1 MGARGHGGLGGRG
14 LGVSRGRLGWLP
26 RHHWGR
32 PGVADVAI
40 VLSAGGRRH
49 GGHRGLVLGR
59 AWVTDHGTV
68 TIAIV
73 REEMLGRRS
82 SERRPT
88 ARVAGL
94 ASRTWGR
101 PMIELRLSRVSGR
114 PRPLSRS
121 GLVVHLKVAHP
132 HVDLLLLLS
141 RHDARL
147 LPLLCRQ
154 GLGSLDISSADS
166 GEVKARHTPRVRDSG
181 RGTRLDGARR
191 LSLHWR
197 GLATWVH
204 GVTLDPHDRPLAAG
218 VAP

>member
-1 MGARGHGGLGGRG
+1 M
-14 LGVSRGRLGWLP
+14 SRGWLCWLP
-26 RHHWGR
+26 WHHWGR
-32 PGVADVAI
+32 LGVADIAI
-40 VLSAGGRRH
+40 VLSAGGRGH

-68 TIAIV
+68 TISIV
-73 REEMLGRRS
+73 REEMLRRRS
-82 SERRPT
+82 PERRPT

-94 ASRTWGR
+94 ASWTWGR
-101 PMIELRLSRVSGR
+101 PMIELRLSRVRWR
-114 PRPLSRS
+114 PRPLPRS

-166 GEVKARHTPRVRDSG
+166 SEVEARHAPRVRDSG
-181 RGTRLDGARR
+181 GGTRLDGARR
-191 LSLHWR
+191 LSLHWWR
-197 GLATWVH
+197 LTTWVH